1 MKITSTK
8 ELHAIAENTTIETPN
23 GKSFVWVKWQPAEQK
38 ENGTRIQG
46 YNILSIDGK
55 EVKITSKQLCE
66 EYGVEKS
73 GSSGDRTRKSPQE
86 KFEEALNLL
95 ENLGILSEKVQ
106 ELKKSFGNLRKIEEL
121 KNEKENLQKRAEIYK
136 EDGVPVPEKIKKRL
150 SEIEKELKTL

>member
-8 ELHAIAENTTIETPN
+8 ELHAVAENTTIETPN
-23 GKSFVWVKWQPAEQK
+23 GKTFVWVKWQPAEQK
-38 ENGTRIQG
+38 ENGTRVQG
-46 YNILSIDGK
+46 YNILNVDGK
-55 EVKITSKQLCE
+55 ECKITSKQLCE
-66 EYGVEKS
+66 QYGIEKS
-73 GSSGDRTRKSPQE
+73 GTSGDRQRKNPQE

-106 ELKKSFGNLRKIEEL
+106 ELKKSFSNLQQIEKL
-121 KNEKENLQKRAEIYK
+121 KNEKGSLLKRAEIYK